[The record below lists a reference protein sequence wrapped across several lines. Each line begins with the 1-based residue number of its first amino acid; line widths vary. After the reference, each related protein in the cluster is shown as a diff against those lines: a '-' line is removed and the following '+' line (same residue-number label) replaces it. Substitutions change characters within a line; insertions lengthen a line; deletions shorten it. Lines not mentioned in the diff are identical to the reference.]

1 MYGYKQF
8 ILETKQQQ
16 LCNEKQIVR
25 HTQKKIQN
33 LKERCIEIGQ
43 SNIEQI
49 ILYHVYD
56 GRNRYLEKVNRL
68 LQNTLKNIKAYA

>member
-25 HTQKKIQN
+25 HTQKGTEP
-33 LKERCIEIGQ
+33 ERTLHRDWTKQHRADYSVSCI
-43 SNIEQI
+43 
-49 ILYHVYD
+49 
-56 GRNRYLEKVNRL
+56 
-68 LQNTLKNIKAYA
+68 